1 MQPMRTALFV
11 VAASAMFTACQPEL
25 GPNGIPVAGEGALVC
40 GAEAA
45 PIHVLQGNQAM
56 SPVVG
61 EIVEVEARIS
71 AKFIDGL
78 GGFFLVSEPGSE
90 DQDAAS
96 SEGLFVRQSET
107 LTWPVGTRVRVRATV
122 AELGAA
128 PDTQTTLIELSQ
140 LIQCDKPIK
149 LAARAVAGTGT
160 DPQFW
165 ERFEGER
172 IAIAGPVTIV
182 GNDNLLRHGALT
194 VSFDGRD
201 FAATE
206 RHAPG
211 PEARALAQA
220 NLATRLILD
229 DARLNEYPGKL
240 WPLPQPLS
248 PEASYRTDSQLR
260 GIEGVLEQRDGEYR
274 VQLIRAIED
283 VVHAPRPLTP
293 PDVDGDLRIASFNVL
308 NFFNGDGAGGGFP
321 TTRGAQNE
329 AAFKRQ
335 AAKIVSALVA
345 LDADIV
351 ALMEVENDGFG
362 PTSALV
368 DLVARLNK
376 ARGKDGGDY
385 VFVDP
390 KLERVGSDEITVALI
405 YRSSRVHTVGEPA
418 VLLDPPFDRWS
429 RVPIAQRFE
438 AGELDFT
445 VVANHFKSKGCQDA
459 HATEQNQEDGQGCFN
474 TRRVESARVLADW
487 LATDP
492 VHSGHDRV
500 LLIGDLNAYGAE
512 DPVRHLL
519 SRGYVDLLAAHLA
532 EPSYSYVFNGE
543 SGRLDHALASA
554 SLAELVGGVGE
565 WHINADESSGFEYGQ
580 PDYDRRAMTTR
591 YRPDPFRSSDHDPL
605 LVGLRAPTAPGAPAA
620 AAN

>member
-1 MQPMRTALFV
+1 MQPMRTHLL
-11 VAASAMFTACQPEL
+11 VAMVSVLLASCQPEL
-25 GPNGIPVAGEGALVC
+25 GPNGIPIAGEGALVC
-40 GAEAA
+40 GAAFA
-45 PIHVLQGNQAM
+45 PIAAVQGNQAM

-61 EIVEVEARIS
+61 EVVEVEARIS

-96 SEGLFVRQSET
+96 SEGLFVRQAEKLS
-107 LTWPVGTRVRVRATV
+107 WPVGTKVRVRATV
-122 AELGAA
+122 AELDAA
-128 PDTQTTLIELSQ
+128 PDTQTALIELSQ

-149 LAARAVAGTGT
+149 LSTRDVASAGN

-172 IAIAGPVTIV
+172 IGIAGPVTVV
-182 GNDNLLRHGALT
+182 GNDSLLRQGALT

-201 FAATE
+201 FAPTE
-206 RHAPG
+206 RHPPG

-229 DARLNEYPGKL
+229 DGRLDEYPGKL
-240 WPLPQPLS
+240 WHLPQPLS

-260 GIEGVLEQRDGEYR
+260 DIEGVLEQRDGEYR
-274 VQLIRAIED
+274 VQLTRTIGE
-283 VVHAPRPLTP
+283 VVHAPRPQAP
-293 PDVDGDLRIASFNVL
+293 PQVEGDLRIASFNVL

-335 AAKIVSALVA
+335 AAKIVSALVL

-362 PTSALV
+362 PTSAVV
-368 DLVARLNK
+368 DLVTRLNK
-376 ARGKDGGDY
+376 ARGKDAGDY
-385 VFVDP
+385 VIVDP

-405 YRSSRVHTVGEPA
+405 YRSSRVHTVGDAA
-418 VLLDPPFDRWS
+418 VLLDAPFDRWS
-429 RVPIAQRFE
+429 RAPIAQRFE

-459 HATEQNQEDGQGCFN
+459 RGTEQNQEDGQGCFN
-474 TRRVESARVLADW
+474 ARRVDSARVLADW

-492 VHSGHDRV
+492 VRSGHDRV

-519 SRGYVDLLAAHLA
+519 SRGYVDVLAAHLA

-554 SLAELVGGVGE
+554 ALAEMIGGVGE
-565 WHINADESSGFEYGQ
+565 WHINADESQAFEYGQ
-580 PDYDRRAMTTR
+580 PDYDRRALKTR
-591 YRPDPFRSSDHDPL
+591 YRADPYRSSDHDPL
-605 LVGLRAPTAPGAPAA
+605 LLGLLMPEAAGVPAVAP
-620 AAN
+620 N